1 MLRDVRFLCHKE
13 WNMILTPTSD
23 NQQVIAELTRIT
35 GASHLLTDPAK
46 TARYRKGFRSGQGEA
61 LAVVFPGTL
70 LELWRVLEVCVA
82 ADKIIL
88 MQAANTGLTEGST
101 PNGNDYDRDIII
113 ISTLRLD
120 KLHLLGKGE
129 QILAY
134 PGTTLW
140 QLERA
145 LKPLG
150 REPHSVIGSSCI
162 GASVMG
168 GICNNSGG
176 ALVHRGP
183 AYTEMALFAQIDE
196 TGRLRLVN
204 HLGIDLGQTPEQI
217 LGRLD
222 DDRIDP
228 AAVRHDERQASDRHY
243 IERVRDIEADSPA
256 RYNANPERLFEASG
270 CAGKLAVFAV
280 RLDTFEAEKRQEV
293 FYIGTN
299 QPDVLTRIR
308 RHILANFQSLPV
320 AGEYMHRDIYD
331 IAERYGKDTFLMI
344 NKLGTDKMPFF
355 FTTKGRTDAW
365 LEKVPFI
372 KPHFTDRVMQKLGG
386 LFPGHLPPRMKSWR
400 DKYEHHLLLKMAGDG
415 IEEARSWLTAFFKDA
430 EGDFFACTA
439 EEGSKAF
446 LHRFAAAGAAVRY
459 HAVHADEVE
468 DILALDI
475 ALRRN
480 DTEWFEHLPPEIDS
494 KLVHKLYYGHFFC
507 HVFHQDYIVKKGV
520 DVHAL
525 KEEMLALLRARGA
538 QYPAEHNVGH
548 LYEAPESLKQFY
560 KANDPTNSMNPGIG
574 KTPKQKYWGEP
585 VRIAQT
591 PTDSASR

>member
-1 MLRDVRFLCHKE
+1 MTSVRTQHHNAFI
-13 WNMILTPTSD
+13 N
-23 NQQVIAELTRIT
+23 ELSRLV
-35 GASHLLTDPAK
+35 GHSHLLTDPEK

-70 LELWRVLEVCVA
+70 LDLWRVLAACVE

-101 PNGNDYDRDIII
+101 PNGNDYDRDIVI

-120 KLHLLGKGE
+120 KLHVLDKGE
-129 QILAY
+129 QVLAY
-134 PGTTLW
+134 PGTTLYS
-140 QLERA
+140 LEKA

-162 GASVMG
+162 GASVVG

-176 ALVHRGP
+176 SLVQRGP
-183 AYTEMALFAQIDE
+183 AYTEMSLYARIDE
-196 TGRLRLVN
+196 NGKLTLVN
-204 HLGIDLGQTPEQI
+204 HLGINLGVTPEQI
-217 LGRLD
+217 LSKLD
-222 DDRIDP
+222 DERVTDAD
-228 AAVRHDERQASDRHY
+228 VQHDGRHAHDHDY
-243 IERVRDIEADSPA
+243 ITRVRDIDADTPA
-256 RYNANPERLFEASG
+256 RYNADPDRLFESSG

-280 RLDTFEAEKRQEV
+280 RLDTFPAEKKQQV

-299 QPDVLTRIR
+299 QPDVLTEIR
-308 RHILANFQSLPV
+308 RHILGEFANLPV

-344 NKLGTDKMPFF
+344 DKLGTDKMPFF
-355 FTTKGRTDAW
+355 FTMKGRADAM
-365 LEKVPFI
+365 LGKVSLF
-372 KPHFTDRVMQKLGG
+372 KPHFTDRFMQKLGNA
-386 LFPGHLPPRMKSWR
+386 FPAHLPPRMKSWR

-415 IEEARSWLTAFFKDA
+415 INEAQTWLSEFFKTA
-430 EGDFFACTA
+430 EGDFFACTP

-446 LHRFAAAGAAVRY
+446 LHRFAAAGAAIRY
-459 HAVHADEVE
+459 QAVHSEEVE

-480 DTEWFEHLPPEIDS
+480 DTEWFEQLPPEIDS
-494 KLVHKLYYGHFFC
+494 KLVHKLYYGHFMC

-520 DVHAL
+520 DAHAL
-525 KEEMLALLRARGA
+525 KDEMLELLRARGA

-548 LYEAPESLKQFY
+548 LYEAPDTLKRFY
-560 KANDPTNSMNPGIG
+560 RENDPTNSMNPGIG
-574 KTPKQKYWGEP
+574 KTTKHKYWREAVTSDGG
-585 VRIAQT
+585 
-591 PTDSASR
+591 DSQASEQAVKPH